1 MRLFPLL
8 TLIAACKPPG
18 PVLIEL
24 TPEAGV
30 APSEVRFGD
39 AAVPQSV
46 AATFFLTNAG
56 GETLTADLSVADDAE
71 GVFSV
76 TPAGIEVA
84 PHDEAEVTVTFT
96 PSAFLDYA
104 AAVTLNT
111 NDPSTPTLDVPLSG
125 RGVSAP
131 VPDIAVVPAAL
142 DFGETA
148 VYGTDVLLVRN
159 VGAAPL
165 QLGSWRL
172 EGSSAFALL
181 TDPSDTT
188 IAPGDD
194 LPVVVAYTPNLAG
207 DSGTLVLGSD
217 DADTPEAR
225 VPLLGNGGGD
235 FAYPV
240 AAIDCPGQLSPP
252 AFASMD
258 GFASTDPNG
267 QLPLTYAWSIASLPT
282 DPRGVPTSSGY
293 LTSLSGPTTS
303 LFVDAVGTYDVDLVV
318 TNALGIASAP
328 ARCRIDAIPDDD
340 LVVELTWDTEQA
352 DLDLHLAL
360 GDAPLF
366 AEPGTACWCSR
377 TPEWSAAG
385 SDDNPRLNLDDRAG
399 RGPENISIPA
409 PADGNYE
416 IRVHYFDDHGD
427 GAVTATIRVYL
438 SSDPTP
444 VFQASRL
451 MSRNDVWDVG
461 TIRWPDATVGARS
474 TANAPAL
481 RRACY
486 TP

>member
-1 MRLFPLL
+1 MRRLSLL
-8 TLIAACKPPG
+8 GLLAACKPTG

-30 APSEVRFGD
+30 APGEVAFGD
-39 AAVPQSV
+39 AAVPQTVS
-46 AATFFLTNAG
+46 ATFFVTNAG
-56 GETLTADLSVADDAE
+56 GETLTADLAVTDDAE
-71 GVFSV
+71 GVFAV
-76 TPAGIEVA
+76 TPTAIEVA
-84 PHDEAEVTVTFT
+84 PHDEEEVTVTFS
-96 PSAFLDYA
+96 PSSFLDYA
-104 AAVTLNT
+104 AAVQLRT
-111 NDPSTPTLDVPLSG
+111 NDASTPEIDVTLSG

-131 VPDIAVVPAAL
+131 VPDIAVDPAAL

-148 VYGTDVLLVRN
+148 VYATEVALIRN

-165 QLGSWRL
+165 HLAAWRL

-181 TDPSDTT
+181 TDPADTT
-188 IAPGDD
+188 VAPGDE

-207 DSGTLVLGSD
+207 DSGTLVLASD
-217 DADTPEAR
+217 DGDTPEAR
-225 VPLLGNGGGD
+225 LPLLGNGGGD

-240 AAIDCPGQLSPP
+240 AVIDCPGQLSPP
-252 AFASMD
+252 AFAAMD

-267 QLPLTYAWSIASLPT
+267 QLPLTYAWSVAALPT

-303 LFVDAVGTYDVDLVV
+303 MFVDAVGTYDVDLVV

-328 ARCRIDAIPDDD
+328 ARCRLDAIPDDD

-352 DLDLHLAL
+352 DLDLHLAE

-366 AEPGTACWCSR
+366 AEPGSACWCSR
-377 TPEWSAAG
+377 TPEWGAAG
-385 SDDNPRLNLDDRAG
+385 TDDNPRLNLDDRAG
-399 RGPENISIPA
+399 RGPENISIPG
-409 PADGNYE
+409 PGDGTYE
-416 IRVHYFDDHGD
+416 MRVHYFDDHGD
-427 GAVTATIRVYL
+427 GAVTATVRVYL
-438 SSDPTP
+438 ASDPTP

-451 MSRNDVWDVG
+451 MNRNDVWDVG
-461 TIRWPDATVGARS
+461 TIRWPEATVGARS
-474 TANAPAL
+474 TANAPAV